1 MPYCQKCGHKLDP
14 EDKYCP
20 KCGKKVEPEVE
31 EKSREEEEEEKPDIE
46 KFPDR
51 IDFD

>member
-1 MPYCQKCGHKLDP
+1 MSYCQKCGHKLDP

-20 KCGKKVEPEVE
+20 KCGKKVEEEVE
-31 EKSREEEEEEKPDIE
+31 EKGEEEEEEPDIE